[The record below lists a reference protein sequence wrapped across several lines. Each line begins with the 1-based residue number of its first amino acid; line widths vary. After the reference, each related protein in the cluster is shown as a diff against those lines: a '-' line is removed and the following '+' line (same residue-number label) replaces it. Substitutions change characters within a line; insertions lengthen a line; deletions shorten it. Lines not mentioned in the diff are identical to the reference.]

1 MAAASRMFNG
11 STLAFGGAAVARLVG
26 LTFRAGGAEVDVT
39 QPEDLV
45 KLYEAGQDDLEVN
58 AKFKGGCALTRQA
71 RGTLA
76 IVWKDGSTSDCPG
89 MWQVMEI
96 ETTGDWDAPIT
107 GSAKFK
113 PTVPDAA

>member
-1 MAAASRMFNG
+1 MPAASRMFNG
-11 STLAFGGAAVARLVG
+11 TTLAFNGSAVTKLVG
-26 LTFRAGGAEVDVT
+26 LSFRAGGAEVDVT

-58 AKFKGGCALTRQA
+58 AKFKGGCTLVRKA

-76 IVWKDGSTSDCPG
+76 IVWKDGTTSDCPG
-89 MWQVMEI
+89 TWQVMDI

-107 GSAKFK
+107 GSAKLR